1 MISKKNID
9 VIQMSPKCH
18 IFKKQVLIH
27 LQMNLG
33 KQIKKVRTVQN
44 LTQSQLAEKTGV
56 SLRTIQRIEKDEV
69 QPSSYSLQQLEK
81 ALSIDLKEIK
91 DTNQDTPSQK
101 VYNISL
107 NINAAEMRELI
118 KDLKKLVGKHWKI
131 LLAIILLLLFLK
143 NYTEIKSGLL
153 DGWSKQ

>member
-1 MISKKNID
+1 
-9 VIQMSPKCH
+9 
-18 IFKKQVLIH
+18 
-27 LQMNLG
+27 MNLG
-33 KQIKKVRTVQN
+33 EQIKKVRTVQN

-81 ALSIDLKEIK
+81 ALSIDLKKE
-91 DTNQDTPSQK
+91 DTIQEMPSQK

-107 NINAAEMRELI
+107 NINTTEMRELI
-118 KDLKKLVGKHWKI
+118 KDLKKLIGKHWKI